1 MKILHYFPGLDRA
14 GGLNRYSGDLA
25 IEQGRA
31 GHTVHI
37 LYPVYGLSEGETFSI
52 GRSRRRGK
60 VFLNRLYGA
69 FPLPLLEGV
78 REPASM
84 MRHKKVDEV
93 LRRFFLEEKFDI
105 VHIHTF
111 MGLSRELLELFR
123 RSGSKIVFTTHDY
136 YPFCSQVNLIDYSGK
151 LCSDCSDAS
160 CSRCNASAPGMRYL
174 VLRNSWMIKFKK
186 LLKPL
191 AALKKQRTQVLAGVE
206 NCEEKDYC
214 ALRSY
219 YVGMLKMCDAIH
231 FNSGVTEAVYRKYV
245 PELSGEVIPITHAG
259 ITDKR
264 AQVKVDPEK
273 VRLGFVGSS
282 APYKGLPELL
292 AAADELYLS
301 GVRNFTVEV
310 FGCDACGKHCCD
322 VNYHGAFTSA
332 EADRVY
338 RSMDLLVVPSVCYET
353 FGFIA
358 VEALSRG
365 IGVIASDM
373 VGAKILLDEKS
384 VYHTREELC
393 GILKRLLADPAEIEN
408 ISRNICSSAALETV
422 AEHSRKMVDFYSRI

>member
-1 MKILHYFPGLDRA
+1 MWKKSRDRESAGRLQSTNRSAILQRSDKI
-14 GGLNRYSGDLA
+14 
-25 IEQGRA
+25 IC
-31 GHTVHI
+31 
-37 LYPVYGLSEGETFSI
+37 YGCVCTLRGSQNSSI
-52 GRSRRRGK
+52 
-60 VFLNRLYGA
+60 
-69 FPLPLLEGV
+69 
-78 REPASM
+78 
-84 MRHKKVDEV
+84 
-93 LRRFFLEEKFDI
+93 
-105 VHIHTF
+105 
-111 MGLSRELLELFR
+111 
-123 RSGSKIVFTTHDY
+123 SK
-136 YPFCSQVNLIDYSGK
+136 NLILGK
-151 LCSDCSDAS
+151 S
-160 CSRCNASAPGMRYL
+160 CF
-174 VLRNSWMIKFKK
+174 LRI
-186 LLKPL
+186 
-191 AALKKQRTQVLAGVE
+191 
-206 NCEEKDYC
+206 
-214 ALRSY
+214 
-219 YVGMLKMCDAIH
+219 
-231 FNSGVTEAVYRKYV
+231 
-245 PELSGEVIPITHAG
+245 
-259 ITDKR
+259 
-264 AQVKVDPEK
+264 
-273 VRLGFVGSS
+273 GFVGSS

-393 GILKRLLADPAEIEN
+393 WILKRLLADPAEIEN

>member
-1 MKILHYFPGLDRA
+1 MAAFWNQLKDKIFGKRLQFAVGYQLPGEM
-14 GGLNRYSGDLA
+14 NRYDMVDL
-25 IEQGRA
+25 
-31 GHTVHI
+31 
-37 LYPVYGLSEGETFSI
+37 I
-52 GRSRRRGK
+52 G
-60 VFLNRLYGA
+60 
-69 FPLPLLEGV
+69 
-78 REPASM
+78 
-84 MRHKKVDEV
+84 
-93 LRRFFLEEKFDI
+93 
-105 VHIHTF
+105 
-111 MGLSRELLELFR
+111 
-123 RSGSKIVFTTHDY
+123 
-136 YPFCSQVNLIDYSGK
+136 Q
-151 LCSDCSDAS
+151 
-160 CSRCNASAPGMRYL
+160 
-174 VLRNSWMIKFKK
+174 
-186 LLKPL
+186 
-191 AALKKQRTQVLAGVE
+191 
-206 NCEEKDYC
+206 
-214 ALRSY
+214 
-219 YVGMLKMCDAIH
+219 
-231 FNSGVTEAVYRKYV
+231 YRKYV
-245 PELSGEVIPITHAG
+245 SELSGEVIPITHAG
-259 ITDKR
+259 VTDKR
-264 AQVKVDPEK
+264 AQVKVDPGK

-282 APYKGLPELL
+282 ASYKGLPELL

-365 IGVIASDM
+365 VGVIASDM

-384 VYHTREELC
+384 VYHTREELF